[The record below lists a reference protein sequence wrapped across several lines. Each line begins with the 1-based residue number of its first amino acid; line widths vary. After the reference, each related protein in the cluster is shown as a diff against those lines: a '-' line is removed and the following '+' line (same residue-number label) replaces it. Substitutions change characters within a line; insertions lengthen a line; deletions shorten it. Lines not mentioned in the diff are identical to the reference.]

1 MTPESI
7 RAFADEVQRI
17 KVAFNM
23 GALGAAGAGLGRV
36 ASGAKSLMHAG
47 LFGAPGNPAPRWAQ
61 ALTLA
66 GPALAMP
73 GALAKEDP
81 TGQGRSRAERL
92 TGLAGNTAASLA
104 FGGAVSKATAGIKN
118 PWLSGAAN
126 VGAGMLAGDRVSHAA
141 ESVAT
146 APWQAARKLQS
157 RKLRTTQADF
167 APKADESFRTQSP
180 AQSPPAMEGRQ
191 NLL

>member
-1 MTPESI
+1 MTPEAV
-7 RAFADEVQRI
+7 RAFADEVQQI

-23 GALGAAGAGLGRV
+23 GLAGAVGAGVKRFGQ
-36 ASGAKSLMHAG
+36 GAKSLMSMG
-47 LFGAPGNPAPRWAQ
+47 LHGAPGSPTPWWGK

-81 TGQGRSRAERL
+81 TGQGRSRAERM

-126 VGAGMLAGDRVSHAA
+126 VGAGLLAGDRVSHAA
-141 ESVAT
+141 ENIAT
-146 APWQAARKLQS
+146 APWQAARKLRD